1 MSELEDRLNSILGDP
16 QQMEMIAS
24 MAKSLMGAQE
34 APQAASPPPPRK
46 ETGMF
51 ESLDPAMLGRLTKAM
66 GGRGSDDKR
75 ALLEAMK
82 PYLSPARREKLERA
96 VKLARMIGMAEIA
109 FEALGGAH
117 EKI

>member
-1 MSELEDRLNSILGDP
+1 MSELEERLNSILSDP
-16 QQMEMIAS
+16 GQMEMIAS

-34 APQAASPPPPRK
+34 ATQAASPPPPKK
-46 ETGMF
+46 EAGLL
-51 ESLDPAMLGRLTKAM
+51 ENLDPAMLGRLTKAM
-66 GGRGSDDKR
+66 GAGARDDKR

-109 FEALGGAH
+109 FEALGGEHA
-117 EKI
+117 KI